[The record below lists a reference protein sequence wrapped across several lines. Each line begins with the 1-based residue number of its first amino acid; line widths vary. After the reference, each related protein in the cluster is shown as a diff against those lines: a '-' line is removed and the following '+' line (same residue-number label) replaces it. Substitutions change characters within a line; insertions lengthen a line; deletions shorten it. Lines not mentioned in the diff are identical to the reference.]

1 MKRLTIRQLRSLPG
15 YETVSDS
22 EAENIIDTLVQ
33 LSLVFISLYSEK
45 KQEMEQELEKSHTTI
60 KD

>member
-1 MKRLTIRQLRSLPG
+1 MKRLSIHELRSFPG

-33 LSLVFISLYSEK
+33 LSLLFSSLYSEK